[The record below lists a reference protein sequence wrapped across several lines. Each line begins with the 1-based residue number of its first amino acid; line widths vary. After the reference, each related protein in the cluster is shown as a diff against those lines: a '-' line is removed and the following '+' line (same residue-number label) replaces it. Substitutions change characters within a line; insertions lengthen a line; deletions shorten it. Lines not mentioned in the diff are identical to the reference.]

1 MARKVSS
8 SSEYS
13 SSTCTPF
20 TPISEMSSVNTPGSD
35 SMVVHS
41 MALERGAART
51 AAGATSS
58 RVFHEFFDCVFTT
71 NSREL

>member
-1 MARKVSS
+1 
-8 SSEYS
+8 
-13 SSTCTPF
+13 
-20 TPISEMSSVNTPGSD
+20 MSSVNTPGSD
-35 SMVVHS
+35 SLVVHS

-71 NSREL
+71 NSRELS